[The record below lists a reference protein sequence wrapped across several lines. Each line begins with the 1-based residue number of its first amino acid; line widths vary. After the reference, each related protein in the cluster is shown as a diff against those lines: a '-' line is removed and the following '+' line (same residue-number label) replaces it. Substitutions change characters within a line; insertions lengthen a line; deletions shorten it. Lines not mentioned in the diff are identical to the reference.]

1 MQKIFVTLGIACFVL
16 AGGMSA
22 DLISS
27 SISVDGSSWIKS
39 SLTGD
44 KTYSGLLF
52 TNDQSTVNR
61 TIDFSKDLDTHTRIS
76 STGPVG
82 IQEYSAQASIP
93 ESEVWRCM
101 FARSDDETP
110 YEEIETRGILA
121 SGNYTAV
128 RGMSEDLTSGGVDIT
143 GSGLVS
149 LSKKTGTVNRTQEER
164 SVAAGRMNVSE
175 YGEYG
180 GES

>member
-1 MQKIFVTLGIACFVL
+1 MLKIFVTFGIACFVL

-52 TNDQSTVNR
+52 TNDQSTVTR

-76 STGPVG
+76 STRPVG
-82 IQEYSAQASIP
+82 IQEYSAQASTP
-93 ESEVWRCM
+93 ESEIWRCM
-101 FARSDDETP
+101 FARSDNEAGRED
-110 YEEIETRGILA
+110 EIETRGILA
-121 SGNYTAV
+121 SGNYIV
-128 RGMSEDLTSGGVDIT
+128 VLGMLDDLTA
-143 GSGLVS
+143 GSVYL
-149 LSKKTGTVNRTQEER
+149 KVNTER
-164 SVAAGRMNVSE
+164 YLPKE
-175 YGEYG
+175 
-180 GES
+180 